1 MSQTTKKP
9 RHASD
14 PDARKSTLELIAEV
28 IPNHEE
34 WLGNPHPLL
43 AARIPRD
50 LIGLPEEA
58 ALWTLVLSL
67 KDGSFS

>member
-28 IPNHEE
+28 IPDHEE

-43 AARIPRD
+43 AARAPREF
-50 LIGLPEEA
+50 LGVPEEA
-58 ALWTLVLSL
+58 VLRTVVLSL
-67 KDGSFS
+67 KDGSF